1 MLLPTLEPRAQYAA
15 STVSQT
21 AMATSTRKV
30 GVEKETSDSRNWP
43 WVTFMVMVDCCCHC
57 IVSSPYLEQ
66 QVGAKQREE
75 DDGGAAEEDELQ
87 HGDQQPRHHQA
98 PAQTHIIDNSKDI
111 PTISRD
117 KPK

>member
-43 WVTFMVMVDCCCHC
+43 CGIMVIVMVMLMVMVVVTMMVHQDVH
-57 IVSSPYLEQ
+57 VSTP
-66 QVGAKQREE
+66 
-75 DDGGAAEEDELQ
+75 GAA
-87 HGDQQPRHHQA
+87 GMC
-98 PAQTHIIDNSKDI
+98 PAA
-111 PTISRD
+111 RRR
-117 KPK
+117 

>member
-43 WVTFMVMVDCCCHC
+43 CGIMVMMMVMLMVMVVVTMMVHQDVMDCYHC
-57 IVSSPYLEQ
+57 TVSTP
-66 QVGAKQREE
+66 
-75 DDGGAAEEDELQ
+75 GAA
-87 HGDQQPRHHQA
+87 GRC
-98 PAQTHIIDNSKDI
+98 PAA
-111 PTISRD
+111 RRR
-117 KPK
+117 